1 MTSVY
6 TKSALRVVVAQICQT
21 IGWHTIQNSALEI
34 LVDILHHYIADLT
47 KLTHRYSELYGYTI
61 PNLDHLAL
69 AFRDLGINLDELE
82 EYVQFVEAVPCAKDI
97 PKYPIPRESH
107 LNFLKPGSREVVHR
121 PVHVHEHLPP
131 MHPEMEEDEYNGKQN
146 INSAETAGSSNG
158 SSPLHSPKAGVF
170 KRPGEP
176 ISSESSASKRLRSAP
191 EEEGRP
197 LREITSVIMTTSG
210 FLSPAREGKLPES
223 RIPVPPSDSRSNSPL
238 PPSYPMVPPEVK
250 GEKKSKKGTLKKSL
264 DGLKRLD
271 KENKKKEAKSK
282 ESKKNRK
289 HMLIDDSKVKKL
301 ISMKEFSKLKAFKAG
316 ALKLMAR
323 STSGTPSTPK
333 TPELPTPARKLEK
346 IMEKKKKKDKSKSK
360 KDSKAK
366 LAKELLNAKKIKVEL
381 NDYENSGRPKT
392 PEVPEPQESA
402 HTPVFPFFP
411 SFPPAPGLIPPPLGH
426 HPLFPRFPYSGLPKP
441 AGSSGATGQQPAPSS
456 NLPHPAMPNLPLPP
470 ALFMQPRPDGP
481 PEVKDEPPE
490 RPSVPAP
497 QPIVSPPAP
506 VVVKTEKTVEKSQPV
521 HPLTPKEKVVEKK
534 SKEHKKE
541 KKDKDKVKKKKDKKD
556 KGKGKEKSEK
566 KRDKEEKKDREKGK
580 EKKEKKEKKKDKERE
595 DKSEKSETSVPK
607 LTLKLPP
614 SASSPRPSTPDTQS
628 RKLVIK
634 TVVKKNAPEERPPS
648 AGSNESL
655 SKRAPSPELAKF
667 SALIT
672 RPPKQKGSSKVPHL
686 ESESSSS
693 LHHQPIA
700 EESLP
705 PAPHHHVAPTPP
717 PAPVSLPP
725 PPPEQPPPPPQV
737 PHHPPP
743 SVPPPPSVIPPP
755 PLATPPAPS
764 TSSLPLGGLSASTK
778 AKKGLTKPFSKVKQ
792 PKDSSKRP
800 LPPEADAPKAFYFD
814 THGNKIWICPA
825 CGGQDDGS
833 PMIGCDDCDAWYHWV
848 CVGMQ
853 VPPDDNE
860 DWYCRV
866 CIVKK
871 EESLVDKKKKA
882 RKKK

>member
-1 MTSVY
+1 
-6 TKSALRVVVAQICQT
+6 
-21 IGWHTIQNSALEI
+21 
-34 LVDILHHYIADLT
+34 
-47 KLTHRYSELYGYTI
+47 
-61 PNLDHLAL
+61 
-69 AFRDLGINLDELE
+69 
-82 EYVQFVEAVPCAKDI
+82 
-97 PKYPIPRESH
+97 
-107 LNFLKPGSREVVHR
+107 
-121 PVHVHEHLPP
+121 
-131 MHPEMEEDEYNGKQN
+131 
-146 INSAETAGSSNG
+146 
-158 SSPLHSPKAGVF
+158 
-170 KRPGEP
+170 
-176 ISSESSASKRLRSAP
+176 
-191 EEEGRP
+191 
-197 LREITSVIMTTSG
+197 MTTSG

-323 STSGTPSTPK
+323 STSGGSGSKSKLSSSKMSLSKSHGKALKFNKVASQSKMSKVDKFQSIPLFPQPKAPGVEKVKTPKTVEGKLSSEPDKQKLNIFKKISKVKEEKLEKEKQDRLDSVDFYPKDSRESSPGLVIDELEVQNQQREARLVQINDCINAVIMRGMKEMSHDSKVVRESKSQVLPIPSSVSKNDSAVSNVVVAHGPESSKDIYMFDDNDLSPPGTPSTPK

>member
-1 MTSVY
+1 MTLVY
-6 TKSALRVVVAQICQT
+6 TKGVLRVVVAQICQT

-34 LVDILHHYIADLT
+34 LVDILHHYIEDLT
-47 KLTHRYSELYGYTI
+47 KLTHRYSDLYGYTI

-69 AFRDLGINLDELE
+69 AFHDLGINLDELE
-82 EYVQFVEAVPCAKDI
+82 EYVQFVEPVPCAKDI
-97 PKYPIPRESH
+97 PKYPLPHESH

-146 INSAETAGSSNG
+146 IASADNAGSPNG

-176 ISSESSASKRLRSAP
+176 ISSESSASKRLRSTP

-223 RIPVPPSDSRSNSPL
+223 RIPIPPSDSRSNSPL

-264 DGLKRLD
+264 DGLKRLN
-271 KENKKKEAKSK
+271 KENKKKETKSK
-282 ESKKNRK
+282 EAKKSQK
-289 HMLIDDSKVKKL
+289 HMLVDDSKVKKL

-360 KDSKAK
+360 KDSKGK
-366 LAKELLNAKKIKVEL
+366 LAKDLLSAKKIKVEV

-392 PEVPEPQESA
+392 PEVPEPQENVQ
-402 HTPVFPFFP
+402 TPVFPFFP
-411 SFPPAPGLIPPPLGH
+411 SCPPPPGLIPPPLSH
-426 HPLFPRFPYSGLPKP
+426 HLLSRFPISYSGLPKP
-441 AGSSGATGQQPAPSS
+441 GGGALGQHPLSS

-470 ALFMQPRPDGP
+470 AVFMQPRPDEQM
-481 PEVKDEPPE
+481 EVKEEPPDK
-490 RPSVPAP
+490 PIAAP
-497 QPIVSPPAP
+497 QPCISPPGP
-506 VVVKTEKTVEKSQPV
+506 VVVKTEKVVEKSQP
-521 HPLTPKEKVVEKK
+521 HPLVPKEKVVEKK

-541 KKDKDKVKKKKDKKD
+541 KKDKDKVKKKKDKKE
-556 KGKGKEKSEK
+556 KGKGKEKGEK
-566 KRDKEEKKDREKGK
+566 KRDKEEKKERDKDKEKGK
-580 EKKEKKEKKKDKERE
+580 EKKEKKEKKKDKEKERE
-595 DKSEKSETSVPK
+595 DKSETSVPK

-614 SASSPRPSTPDTQS
+614 SSSSSPRPSTPDSQT

-634 TVVKKNAPEERPPS
+634 TVVKKSAPEERPLS
-648 AGSNESL
+648 AGSNESS

-672 RPPKQKGSSKVPHL
+672 RPPKQKGSAKTPSQSHP
-686 ESESSSS
+686 ETTPAEPPSS
-693 LHHQPIA
+693 LHQPPTTEILPQPPVA
-700 EESLP
+700 PPVALPPEVPHPTSLP
-705 PAPHHHVAPTPP
+705 TP
-717 PAPVSLPP
+717 LPP
-725 PPPEQPPPPPQV
+725 V
-737 PHHPPP
+737 VMP
-743 SVPPPPSVIPPP
+743 SAVPPLHPI
-755 PLATPPAPS
+755 PS
-764 TSSLPLGGLSASTK
+764 TSSSTSLIGTTK
-778 AKKGLTKPFSKVKQ
+778 AKKGLMKPFSKVK
-792 PKDSSKRP
+792 PKDSSKKA